1 MFNFRR
7 ALNAVAPSP
16 KQSEDGRDQW
26 PSRTSYVLASMGGA
40 IGFGNLLRFPSQVFN
55 NNGIQWFIPYVMAIF
70 LLAIPI
76 LILEIAT
83 GQAYRAGSVA
93 AYNSVDKRFK
103 GIGLGCICVGYMVVV
118 YYVPMLGY
126 VMVYFRHSFTDNF
139 A

>member
-1 MFNFRR
+1 
-7 ALNAVAPSP
+7 
-16 KQSEDGRDQW
+16 
-26 PSRTSYVLASMGGA
+26 
-40 IGFGNLLRFPSQVFN
+40 
-55 NNGIQWFIPYVMAIF
+55 MAIF

-126 VMVYFRHSFTDNF
+126 VMVYFRHSFTNNF
-139 A
+139 AWTGRIEEFWTRDVTETVDPIPGRFDGNGG